1 MQCDIVLFVA
11 TQTEVETL
19 EEVARQHT
27 GFERCKSDLGEYFD
41 LGKLGY
47 NRVIAVK
54 VRMGSLRY
62 GGAAWQSINFRIAT
76 GATGLIAVGTAFGV
90 DQVSQKIGDVLISTK
105 MIPYDDRKIVAVPN
119 GGWMADRSGMKS
131 RSAKASLVKLMKR
144 HAESSKLDFEVHE
157 GSFLS
162 GGAQIQSTFF
172 RNELVSEFSPQPVGG
187 DMETV
192 ALASTCDPNHPN
204 WIAVKGISDFAD
216 DNRDKV
222 IEDGRKIAAHNAIK
236 FVLGALAQSPQ

>member
-1 MQCDIVLFVA
+1 MAL
-11 TQTEVETL
+11 
-19 EEVARQHT
+19 QHA
-27 GFERCKSDLGEYFD
+27 ERFDRCESHLGEYFD
-41 LGKLGY
+41 LGYLGY
-47 NRVIAVK
+47 NRAIAVK

-90 DQVSQKIGDVLISTK
+90 DQELQNIGDVLISTK
-105 MIPYDDRKIVAVPN
+105 MIPYDDRKIVNDPN

-131 RSAKASLVKLMKR
+131 RNAKESLVKLMKR
-144 HAESSKLDFEVHE
+144 YAENSKPGFNIHE

-172 RNELVSEFSPQPVGG
+172 RNELVAEFSPQPVGG

-222 IEDGRKIAAHNAIK
+222 IEDGRKIASHNAIE
-236 FVLGALAQSPQ
+236 FVLGALSQSPQ